1 MEATDIVEAG
11 AFYELP
17 DIRTLEMG
25 EVVVVR
31 SSEVSA
37 EAAVVAGDDDA
48 TATGRLLGVNA
59 VLNAEADLA
68 DGIAEDG
75 GILVVADAAEVDDAV
90 GGQDVLGAAGGVLGG
105 AAGDQFRVVVV
116 QQLLVQRDVLRL
128 GQDRIVRLEPILVEQ
143 LLVAHGLDV
152 WGKEKRSVL
161 VVRSFMAKEGPVEI

>member
-75 GILVVADAAEVDDAV
+75 GVLVVADAAEVHDTV
-90 GGQDVLGAAGGVLGG
+90 GRQDVLRAAGRVLGG
-105 AAGDQFRVVVV
+105 AARDQLRVVVV
-116 QQLLVQRDVLRL
+116 QQLLVQRDVLGL
-128 GQDRIVRLEPILVEQ
+128 GQDGVVRLEAVLVQEF
-143 LLVAHGLDV
+143 LVALGLDV
-152 WGKEKRSVL
+152 WYGWGIVSCGAI
-161 VVRSFMAKEGPVEI
+161 F

>member
-37 EAAVVAGDDDA
+37 EAAVVAGDDDTA
-48 TATGRLLGVNA
+48 ATGRFLGVDA
-59 VLNAEADLA
+59 VLDAEADLA

-75 GILVVADAAEVDDAV
+75 GVLVVADAAEVDDAV

-105 AAGDQFRVVVV
+105 AARDQLRVVVV
-116 QQLLVQRDVLRL
+116 QQLLVQRDVLGL
-128 GQDRIVRLEPILVEQ
+128 GQDGVVRLEAVLVQEF
-143 LLVAHGLDV
+143 LVTLGLDV
-152 WGKEKRSVL
+152 WGGLSVVSCGAIL
-161 VVRSFMAKEGPVEI
+161 